1 MLKEFKEFAM
11 KGNMLDMAVGIVLGA
26 AFGTII
32 KSLVEDVIMPVV
44 GYFSGGTDFTNKFI
58 ALGGG
63 QFETLEAAKA
73 AGAATLNYGLFIN
86 AVIAFV
92 IIAFV
97 LFMIIRNVNNLKKA
111 EEAAPA
117 APPANEL
124 LLGEIRDLL
133 KR

>member
-32 KSLVEDVIMPVV
+32 KSLVEDLIMPVV

-58 ALGGG
+58 TLGGG
-63 QFETLEAAKA
+63 SFDTLEAARA
-73 AGAATLNYGLFIN
+73 AGASTVNYGLFMN
-86 AVIAFV
+86 ALLAFI
-92 IIAFV
+92 IIAFA
-97 LFMIIRNVNNLKKA
+97 LFMIVKNVNKLKKA
-111 EEAAPA
+111 EEEAPA
-117 APPANEL
+117 EPPAHEL